1 MAPEQPSLLVCGP
14 LITNPDEAHLSRL
27 RSLLLHDPLLAD
39 LREAVAELPHLW
51 ALLVARE
58 PSLQRVGAGPLLE
71 ILAEWLTAGTSAGL
85 PFSVSRSGNALL
97 AVLTVLDHILEY
109 TVYLNRHDAHD
120 RILEGVA
127 EGGIQGLCVGLLSA
141 VALAC
146 STDKHD
152 VSRYGAVAVRLALCV
167 GAFIDLDEACAS
179 EPSVCLSARWP
190 RAEDDENNDD
200 DPFKAI
206 LDAYPQAYT
215 SVRMDAS
222 SITITA
228 PRETATALT
237 RRLQQEGAVVKQMDL
252 RGRFH
257 HESHWPAYWKLS
269 QLCSSTP
276 MLQFPAPNRLLVPVR
291 SNDNGLAANET
302 ALHDMALRCILVEKA
317 DWYGTLRRT
326 LATIQNHKTDGSVLV
341 LGPTECV
348 PRSVLPASALRT
360 VRTPA
365 GESGDDGPDDGY
377 YPSHAVAIIGA
388 SCRFPLSETLHDFWT
403 TIRNGLSGNSLSSPA
418 SFDRNLFGKSARE
431 ADYLDPQ
438 HRLGLHLAYEALESA
453 GRLGPAAT
461 SDNIGCY
468 VGMSSSD
475 YGDNVN
481 GGRAPT
487 AFSYTGTARAFAS
500 GQISHFFGLTG
511 PSMVVD
517 TACSSSAVAIHV
529 ACAAIQAGECSMAL
543 AGGLNISGERSRRN
557 LAAASF
563 LSPSGGP
570 CRPFDAGADG
580 YCPGQGGG
588 FVLLKGLAAAVADND
603 SILGVLAASAVNHG
617 KGSRSITLPSS
628 ESQSQLFSRV
638 LRLASVRPR
647 HVSYVEA
654 HGTGTQKGDPVE
666 MQSIRRVFS
675 RRSGSA
681 PLRIGSV
688 KGNVG
693 HAEAASG
700 VASLLKVLLMLRHEL
715 VPPQAGFSVLNPVI
729 PPLETAGLEIPVRPV
744 SWTGP
749 FRTAM
754 VSNYGASG
762 ANVAMIVC
770 QPPLSSTTTKTPDP
784 LSETPPVDRRLPILI
799 TAHSASSLQRYCQAL
814 LSLVAAQRSA
824 LGDSLV
830 SSIAFG
836 LAQRQNHRLAFRA
849 LFSAASTDELEDRLT
864 RFDISEVRENAKKP
878 VVLLFAGQTGRGW
891 RLSRAAYTGS
901 RLLRKHLDRCDRT
914 LQTLGLGSLFPFIF
928 NSEPVEDVVQLH
940 CMLFSLQYSVA
951 ASWIDAG
958 LEVAAIV
965 GHSLGQLTALCTSG
979 VLNLRDALRL
989 ISGRASLIR
998 DRWGPE
1004 RGCMLRVD
1012 ADASTTRALIER
1024 SRPAV
1029 VEMACYNAS
1038 AQHVV
1043 VGTEAAIAVF
1053 EEEARSAAV
1062 SFKRLAVSHGFHS
1075 EMVDSIVPEYRRLVQ
1090 GLVLRRPSIPLE
1102 ACTESGTDWADISPE
1117 LIVRQSREPVF
1128 FAQAIS
1134 RVEQRLGACVW
1145 LEAGSGSV
1153 GVTMARRALESHV
1166 EHSFHSVQLDDSK
1179 PMVSVTETTLDLWRR
1194 GVRVQFWPF
1203 HASQRSC
1210 YAPLELPPYQF
1221 DMSEYWLPIIDKE
1234 NQRENQAASER
1245 PKLVSLIKQG
1255 ADETI
1260 EFVINQHS
1268 EEYAGIVGGR
1278 TVLGHVLA
1286 PASVYIE
1293 AAGRAFG
1300 LLQSSNHPPSTSVEV
1315 GDVKLHAPFGLD
1327 HGKRLRLT
1335 LRKHKE
1341 SSWHFAVES
1350 QSLGLE
1356 SKQRLLASG
1365 TIRPQG
1371 KDNGYLDPSRP
1382 LLLRLGDRCE
1392 QLRDDR
1398 SASVVQGAFVKRM
1411 MSRAA
1416 AYDDGYFGIQSI
1428 TSKGLEAVGSVLMP
1442 SSCSAETVFSPPVFD
1457 NFLLVAELHASS
1469 LAELGDDHVYVCCGF
1484 DVVIPQSSCAE
1495 TVSDV
1500 RGPWTVLSSLDRE
1513 SDRKVVADIF
1523 VFSAVQ
1529 KSLFMAIMGVRFS
1542 KVLIRKFQREIQ
1554 VANGIEQASEPVTLE
1569 ASGGSHLVDAPM
1581 DDMLVLQDA
1590 DEQMGPSLRR
1600 RGSLTSLVSS
1610 TDDSLDSPGTPSK
1623 PSLLPAEA
1631 DFAGEK
1637 QAVALLNLLKEHL
1650 NSSQG
1655 IPPSTPL
1662 SAIGLDSLGAI
1673 QLQSDM
1679 EKTFGKRP
1687 ALTKIDENATFSD
1700 LYGMLCC
1707 RDPAGESLTGGPT
1720 VVTASNRGQDPS
1732 RARPFLSGLTSC
1744 DGSGESSD
1752 LSHHVSLAL
1761 NHVKQGI
1768 SASAQKTGFADF
1780 FSQVHSRQVSMVQAY
1795 ILEAF
1800 SSLGCDLSSL
1810 REGDAVPVV
1819 VHAHKYSRLLSRFHH
1834 VLEETNLVT
1843 APDAQSVR
1851 RRTGEPLPSSSSSAE
1866 IHRRLLAASPCYRPD
1881 LRLLKVTGSR
1891 LADCLSGRVD
1901 PLHLIFQDEASIQV
1915 LEDVYVSSPMFA
1927 TGNQMLGDFISRLIS
1942 HRGGETDR
1950 LRILEIG
1957 AGTGA
1962 TTQIVVDRLLA
1973 HDVSFTYTFTDVS
1986 VALTASARKKF
1997 KSRYGKHAPKCNME
2011 FTALDIEKPAPASML
2026 QSYDIVISS
2035 NCIHAT
2041 RDLQQACANV
2051 EELLR
2056 RDGGV
2061 LCLLELTRPLAW
2073 LDCVFGLLDGWWRFD
2088 DGRDYALV
2096 DELEWKKRLLKA
2108 GFRQVDWS
2116 DDGSLESKQ
2125 FRLIV
2130 ACR

>member
-1 MAPEQPSLLVCGP
+1 MAAEQPSLLVCGP

-27 RSLLLHDPLLAD
+27 RSLLLHDPVLAD

-51 ALLVARE
+51 ALLLTRE

-71 ILAEWLTAGTSAGL
+71 ILAEWLTAGTPAAL

-109 TVYLNRHDAHD
+109 IVYLNRQEGHD
-120 RILEGVA
+120 RILESVA
-127 EGGIQGLCVGLLSA
+127 GGGIQGLCVGLLSA

-167 GAFIDLDEACAS
+167 GAFVDLDESCAS

-190 RAEDDENNDD
+190 RAEDDEDDED
-200 DPFKAI
+200 DPFKAV
-206 LDAYPQAYT
+206 LDAHPQAYT

-228 PRETATALT
+228 PRETAMALT
-237 RRLQQEGAVVKQMDL
+237 RRLQQDGAVVKQMDL

-257 HESHWPAYWKLS
+257 HESHWPAYRKLS

-276 MLQFPAPNRLLVPVR
+276 MLRFPAPSRLLVPVR
-291 SNDNGLAANET
+291 SNDDGLAADET
-302 ALHDMALRCILVEKA
+302 ALHEMALRCILVEKA

-326 LATIQNHKTDGSVLV
+326 LTSMKDGKTDSSVLV

-348 PRSVLPASALRT
+348 PRSVLPASAVRT

-365 GESGDDGPDDGY
+365 RESGDDGPDDGY
-377 YPSHAVAIIGA
+377 YPANAVAIIGA
-388 SCRFPLSETLHDFWT
+388 SCRFPLSETLHEFWT
-403 TIRNGLSGNSLSSPA
+403 TIRNGRSGNSLSSPA
-418 SFDRNLFGKSARE
+418 SFDRHLFGKSARE

-461 SDNIGCY
+461 SDNVGCY

-475 YGDNVN
+475 YGDNVT

-529 ACAAIQAGECSMAL
+529 ACAAIQAGECTMAL
-543 AGGLNISGERSRRN
+543 AGGLNISGDRSRRN
-557 LAAASF
+557 LGAASF
-563 LSPSGGP
+563 LSRSGGP

-588 FVLLKGLAAAVADND
+588 FVLLKGLAAAVAEND
-603 SILGVLAASAVNHG
+603 CILGVLAASAVNHG

-638 LRLASVRPR
+638 LRLASLPPR

-666 MQSIRRVFS
+666 MQSIRRVFG
-675 RRSGSA
+675 RGSGSA

-715 VPPQAGFSVLNPVI
+715 VPPQAGFSVLNPGI

-744 SWTGP
+744 SWPGP

-770 QPPLSSTTTKTPDP
+770 QPPPSSTTTKTPCP
-784 LSETPPVDRRLPILI
+784 LSGSSPADIRLPILI

-814 LSLVAAQRSA
+814 LSLIAAQRSA
-824 LGDSLV
+824 LGNSLV
-830 SSIAFG
+830 SSVAFG

-849 LFSAASTDELEDRLT
+849 LFSAASTDELVDRLS
-864 RFDISEVRENAKKP
+864 RFDISEVREKTKKP

-901 RLLRKHLDRCDRT
+901 RLLRRHLDHCDRT

-928 NSEPVEDVVQLH
+928 NSEPVEDVIQLH
-940 CMLFSLQYSVA
+940 CIIFSLQYAVA

-958 LEVAAIV
+958 LEVAAII

-979 VLNLRDALRL
+979 VLSLRDAIRL
-989 ISGRASLIR
+989 ISGRAALIR

-1012 ADASTTRALIER
+1012 ADIATTRALIER

-1043 VGTEAAIAVF
+1043 VGTAAAIAIF

-1075 EMVDSIVPEYRRLVQ
+1075 EMVDRIVPEYRRLVQ

-1102 ACTESGTDWADISPE
+1102 ACTESGAEWADMSPE
-1117 LIVRQSREPVF
+1117 LIVQQSREPVF
-1128 FAQAIS
+1128 FAHALS

-1153 GVTMARRALESHV
+1153 GVTMARRALESRLQ
-1166 EHSFHSVQLDDSK
+1166 HSFHSVQLDDAK
-1179 PMVSVTETTLDLWRR
+1179 PMVSVTDTTLDLWRQ

-1203 HASQRSC
+1203 HASQRPC

-1221 DMSEYWLPIIDKE
+1221 DMSEYWLPIIDNKKQE
-1234 NQRENQAASER
+1234 DNQAAPER

-1255 ADETI
+1255 ADETV

-1268 EEYAGIVGGR
+1268 EEYAELVGGR

-1300 LLQSSNHPPSTSVEV
+1300 LLPSSDHPPSTSVEV

-1327 HGKRLRLT
+1327 HGKRLRLM
-1335 LRKHKE
+1335 LKRHKE

-1350 QSLGLE
+1350 QSLGLDG
-1356 SKQRLLASG
+1356 KQRLLSSG

-1371 KDNGYLDPSRP
+1371 RDNGYLDPSRP

-1428 TSKGLEAVGSVLMP
+1428 TSKGLEAVGCVSMP
-1442 SSCSAETVFSPPVFD
+1442 SPCSADTVFSPPVFD

-1469 LAELGDDHVYVCCGF
+1469 LAELGDDQVYVCCGF

-1495 TVSDV
+1495 TASDV

-1529 KSLFMAIMGVRFS
+1529 KALFMAIMGVRFS
-1542 KVLIRKFQREIQ
+1542 KVQIRKFKREIQ
-1554 VANGIEQASEPVTLE
+1554 VANGIDEVTLKASER
-1569 ASGGSHLVDAPM
+1569 SHLVDAPTENT
-1581 DDMLVLQDA
+1581 LVLQNA
-1590 DEQMGPSLRR
+1590 DELSRPSLRR
-1600 RGSLTSLVSS
+1600 RASLTSLVTS
-1610 TDDSLDSPGTPSK
+1610 TDDSIDSPETPSK

-1637 QAVALLNLLKEHL
+1637 QAVALLNLLKEHV

-1655 IPPSTPL
+1655 IPPCTPL
-1662 SAIGLDSLGAI
+1662 SAIGLDSLSAI

-1687 ALTKIDENATFSD
+1687 ALTRIDENATFSD

-1707 RDPAGESLTGGPT
+1707 REPAEES
-1720 VVTASNRGQDPS
+1720 
-1732 RARPFLSGLTSC
+1732 LTSC
-1744 DGSGESSD
+1744 DDSTESSD
-1752 LSHHVSLAL
+1752 LAQQVSLAL

-1780 FSQVHSRQVSMVQAY
+1780 FSQVHSEQTSLVQAY

-1800 SSLGCDLSSL
+1800 GSLGCDLSSL
-1810 REGDAVPVV
+1810 REGDAIPGID
-1819 VHAHKYSRLLSRFHH
+1819 HAHKYARLLSRFHH
-1834 VLEETNLVT
+1834 VLEEADLVT
-1843 APDAQSVR
+1843 APD
-1851 RRTGEPLPSSSSSAE
+1851 E
-1866 IHRRLLAASPCYRPD
+1866 IHGRLLAAAPRYRPD
-1881 LRLLKVTGSR
+1881 LRLLDVTGSR

-1927 TGNQMLGDFISRLIS
+1927 TGNQMLGDFISRLVS
-1942 HRGGETDR
+1942 HRHGETDR

-1962 TTQIVVDRLLA
+1962 TTQLVVDRLLA

-1997 KSRYGKHAPKCNME
+1997 KSRYGKYAPSRCNMD

-2026 QSYDIVISS
+2026 QSYDVVISS

-2073 LDCVFGLLDGWWRFD
+2073 LDCTTLWWM
-2088 DGRDYALV
+2088 
-2096 DELEWKKRLLKA
+2096 
-2108 GFRQVDWS
+2108 S
-2116 DDGSLESKQ
+2116 
-2125 FRLIV
+2125 
-2130 ACR
+2130 